1 MHVRN
6 LFPFELSLMPLIMFP
21 GERLSVPGYL
31 VRGIIYEL
39 SSLSLGDGNLDRLVE
54 KGVVPKELLPPA
66 PDVEPETLG
75 LEDLL
80 ASQAGGSRVG
90 STTRLKDGREGGGI
104 ASQDTPLDMQSQ
116 ALGVLSTQALG
127 LKEGGKGGQGASES
141 SPPKRETES
150 DLVGLLEGRRRS
162 GSQASTSVESGFSR
176 GGDVATAKVL
186 DMAAA
191 LDTIK
196 GVARTDEFSLPLE
209 TGPRKKRTLAD
220 PTISSGMGSLA
231 WPDRLRDRR
240 EAAKETGSVAPETPN
255 PAVES
260 APSSTWLTTAL
271 EESKP
276 AQKAVAKAEVELD
289 KTIRNK
295 YEGKLRSIREKAAA
309 RKQEGQVS
317 DAPGA
322 FDISQATKVG
332 WKGGAIAVPGS
343 ARVKK
348 WRVLPGAG
356 ELLAHLKVSFCFLL
370 YLLP

>member
-1 MHVRN
+1 M
-6 LFPFELSLMPLIMFP
+6 SLTSLIMFP

-127 LKEGGKGGQGASES
+127 LKAGGKGGGGASES

-150 DLVGLLEGRRRS
+150 DLVGLLEGRRLS
-162 GSQASTSVESGFSR
+162 GSQTRTSAESGFSR

-196 GVARTDEFSLPLE
+196 GVARTDEVSLPSE
-209 TGPRKKRTLAD
+209 TGPRNKRTLAD
-220 PTISSGMGSLA
+220 PATSSHMGSLA
-231 WPDRLRDRR
+231 WLDGSRDRT
-240 EAAKETGSVAPETPN
+240 EDAKETRSVAPETPN

-276 AQKAVAKAEVELD
+276 APKPAPKPVAKAEVELD

-309 RKQEGQVS
+309 RKQEGHIS

-356 ELLAHLKVSFCFLL
+356 ELLAHLKVSFL
-370 YLLP
+370 